1 MSFAVAMRASALAC
15 SALLSTASAVGMAR
29 AESTLPAELPCAV
42 RGAWSAHPAFAAT
55 ESTLAAARARAEAA
69 SKPLYNPDL
78 EVAYDRDGDERT
90 TTAGLSLTLDLWG
103 KRAARATVGANDL
116 SMAEAE
122 AALRR
127 SGFAR
132 QWLLAAVGRRAA
144 LARVTLGEQRL
155 ALVQRFADLAERQLQ
170 AGDIAP
176 LERDLALLARNQA
189 EAEQATLLG
198 ELAAAE
204 EAFRA
209 VGGETTSAAAE
220 GNCAAPAD
228 GELTDRFDP
237 FATPEGRIALANATA
252 AEGRARL
259 AERERRAD
267 PTVSV
272 NAGRLEVGSTS
283 DNVLVAAISV
293 PLQFRN
299 PHYAEVVAAQADAV
313 AARAEQK
320 RVELELLARAE
331 RSLRTSEAMEQAWS
345 RWSQGPGPQLGERA
359 DLLERLWRAGEL
371 STADYLTQLNQSLDT
386 AFAGADLQAQAA
398 RAYVEA
404 LYATGR
410 LDAWVGFDRPVSENL
425 Q

>member
-1 MSFAVAMRASALAC
+1 MPFPVATRASVLAC
-15 SALLSTASAVGMAR
+15 SALLSTALAVGTAR

-55 ESTLAAARARAEAA
+55 ESTLAAARARAQAA
-69 SKPLYNPDL
+69 SKPLYNPEL
-78 EVAYDRDGDERT
+78 ELAHDRDGDERT
-90 TTAGLSLTLDLWG
+90 TTAGLSLTLDLSG
-103 KRAARATVGANDL
+103 KRAARETVGAADL
-116 SMAEAE
+116 SLAE

-127 SGFAR
+127 SGFAQ

-144 LARVTLGEQRL
+144 LARVALGEQRL
-155 ALVQRFADLAERQLQ
+155 ALMQRFADLAERQLQ

-189 EAEQATLLG
+189 DAEQATLLG
-198 ELAAAE
+198 DLAAAE

-209 VGGETTSAAAE
+209 VGGDPGAAPVD
-220 GNCAAPAD
+220 GNCPAPAV
-228 GELTDRFDP
+228 GQLTDRFDP
-237 FATPEGRIALANATA
+237 FATPEGRVALASATA
-252 AEGRARL
+252 AEGRASL

-267 PTVSV
+267 PTISL
-272 NAGRLEVGSTS
+272 NAGRLDVGSAS
-283 DNVLVAAISV
+283 DNVLGVAISV

-299 PHYAEVVAAQADAV
+299 PYRAEVVAAEADAD

-320 RVELELLARAE
+320 RVELELRARAE
-331 RSLRTSEAMEQAWS
+331 RSLRTSEALERAWS
-345 RWSQGPGPQLGERA
+345 RWSQGPGPQLTDRA

-371 STADYLTQLNQSLDT
+371 STADFLTQLNQSLDT

-398 RAYVEA
+398 RAYVEV

-410 LDAWVGFDRPVSENL
+410 LDAWVGFDRPASENV

>member
-1 MSFAVAMRASALAC
+1 MPFPVATRASVLAC
-15 SALLSTASAVGMAR
+15 SALLSTALAVGTAR

-69 SKPLYNPDL
+69 SQPLYNPEFEL
-78 EVAYDRDGDERT
+78 AHDRDGDEHT
-90 TTAGLSLTLDLWG
+90 TTAGLSLTLDLSG
-103 KRAARATVGANDL
+103 KRAARASVGAADL
-116 SMAEAE
+116 SLAEAE

-127 SGFAR
+127 SGFAQ

-144 LARVTLGEQRL
+144 LARVALGEQRL
-155 ALVQRFADLAERQLQ
+155 ALMQRFADLAERQLQ

-198 ELAAAE
+198 DLAAAE

-209 VGGETTSAAAE
+209 VGGDPTSAPVE
-220 GNCAAPAD
+220 GNCPAPTD
-228 GELTDRFDP
+228 GLDSLRFDP
-237 FATPEGRIALANATA
+237 FATPEGRVALASATA
-252 AEGRARL
+252 AEGRASL

-267 PTVSV
+267 PTISV

-283 DNVLVAAISV
+283 DDVLGVAISV

-299 PHYAEVVAAQADAV
+299 PYRAEVVAAEADAD

-320 RVELELLARAE
+320 RVELELRARAE
-331 RSLRTSEAMEQAWS
+331 RSLRTSEALERAWS
-345 RWSQGPGPQLGERA
+345 RWSQGPGPQLTDRA

-371 STADYLTQLNQSLDT
+371 STADFLTQLNQSLDT

-398 RAYVEA
+398 RAYVEV

-410 LDAWVGFDRPVSENL
+410 LDAWVGFDRPASENV